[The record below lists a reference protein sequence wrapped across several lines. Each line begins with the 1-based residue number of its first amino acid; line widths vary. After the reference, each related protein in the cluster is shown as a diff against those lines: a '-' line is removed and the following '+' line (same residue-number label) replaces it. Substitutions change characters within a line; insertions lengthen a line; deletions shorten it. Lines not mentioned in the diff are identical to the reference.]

1 MTDINHSESS
11 ENTTQN
17 RREQLDGHL
26 SPPTVLASSED
37 TIANRNV
44 NSDPSQPQPRSS
56 SQGPRRWLVIAGA
69 SVLSLPRKW
78 LLIAGAI
85 ALLIGAGVTWRMSQG
100 SNAEGEAPPGQGQSA
115 ATPVKIVPVQSG
127 RVADSSEFVA
137 SLRSPESVTLRPQIQ
152 GRVSQIFARE
162 GDTVRAGAP
171 ILQIDPDEQAAA
183 MGSTMAATEG
193 ARSDLENARATLSSL
208 QAERISAVSNQKF
221 TQRQSERYSSLAAQ
235 GAVARQ
241 QRDEFLNNFQAAR
254 ASLGSID
261 ERIRAQRA
269 AVARATSA
277 VEQAQANAQEQKVQL
292 QYFKPTAPFAG
303 IVGDIPV
310 QVGDLVDTSTVLVTV
325 TQNQSLE
332 VNVSVPTERA
342 SELRLGLPVEL
353 INAQGQPVG
362 TSQISFISP
371 DVNNETQS
379 VLIRS
384 IFNNSGGRLRTDQ
397 FTRARVI
404 WSQRPGVVIPVTAI
418 TRLGGESFVFVAE
431 AGPQQGQPQAGPQQE
446 GPQLIARQKRVK
458 LGPIQGNNYQ
468 VLEGLQPG
476 DRLITSGILN
486 LRDGGAIA
494 PGP

>member
-17 RREQLDGHL
+17 QREQLDGNH
-26 SPPTVLASSED
+26 SPSTVVASSED
-37 TIANRNV
+37 TIAKERNT
-44 NSDPSQPQPRSS
+44 NSDLGDLKKPQPRFSS
-56 SQGPRRWLVIAGA
+56 PRK
-69 SVLSLPRKW
+69 RKW
-78 LLIAGAI
+78 LLIVGAI
-85 ALLIGAGVTWRMSQG
+85 ALLLGAGFGWRMLRG
-100 SNAEGEAPPGQGQSA
+100 GNAEGETPPGQGQSA

-137 SLRSPESVTLRPQIQ
+137 NLRSPESVTLRPQIE
-152 GRVSQIFARE
+152 GRVSQIYARE
-162 GDTVRAGAP
+162 GDPVRAGAP
-171 ILQIDPDEQAAA
+171 ILQVDPDEQAAA
-183 MGSTMAATEG
+183 VGSVSAAAEG

-208 QAERISAVSNQKF
+208 EADRISSVSGLRYA
-221 TQRQSERYSSLAAQ
+221 QRQYERYASLAAQ

-241 QRDEFLNNFQAAR
+241 QRDEFFNNLQTAR
-254 ASLGSID
+254 ANLGSINN
-261 ERIRAQRA
+261 RIQAQRA
-269 AVARATSA
+269 AVARADKA
-277 VEQAQANAQEQKVQL
+277 VAQAQANTREQEVQL
-292 QYFKPTAPFAG
+292 QYFKLTAPFAG

-310 QVGDLVDTSTVLVTV
+310 QVGDLVDTSTELATV

-353 INAQGQPVG
+353 INAQGQLVG

-404 WSQRPGVVIPVTAI
+404 WNQRPGIVIPVTAI

-431 AGPQQGQPQAGPQQE
+431 EGPPQGQPQAGPQQA